1 MRISAIKTY
10 TLPAPEMGRP
20 NAACKLVKIETDEG
34 ISGWAEINRGGGF
47 QPGEH
52 AIVQAAV
59 QTFADYLLGQDPFRI
74 EYHWQNLFDRSRFS
88 AGGEY
93 LCAVSGLEMAM
104 WDIVGWA
111 LNTPCYNLW
120 GGACRDRIRVYGHL
134 WGEDIEDRVVNALK
148 MVDWGYTA
156 IKWDPF
162 GHATNPMDNPVI
174 DTARAK
180 DAINQVRAVR
190 EAVGPGIDICV
201 EAHGAFNVNSAI
213 RMGRA
218 LEEYNPFFYEE
229 PVPPPN
235 VDAMVKVAQAVKIP
249 IATGEKLYSLHDFRE
264 LLEKQAAEILQP
276 DLDLTGGLLATRKIA
291 AMAEAYLVPLAPHNP
306 LGPVNTAASV
316 QLCAAIRNFII
327 LETLTQFHPARG
339 RPDWWDWLL
348 EEPIQ
353 VVDGYIKVPTGP
365 GLGMSVNEKRLA
377 EYQDNW

>member
-1 MRISAIKTY
+1 MKITKIRTY
-10 TLPAPEMGRP
+10 TLPSPEMGRLL
-20 NAACKLVKIETDEG
+20 AACKLVKVETDEG
-34 ISGWAEINRGGGF
+34 LSGWAEINRGGGF
-47 QPGEH
+47 QSGEH
-52 AIVQAAV
+52 AIVLAAV
-59 QTFADYLLGQDPFRI
+59 KTFADYLVGQDPFKI
-74 EYHWQNLFDRSRFS
+74 EYHWQNLFDRSRHS

-104 WDIVGWA
+104 WDIVGKA

-134 WGEDIEDRVVNALK
+134 WGASTEEKAQNALK
-148 MVDWGYTA
+148 MVEWGYTA

-162 GHATNPMDNPVI
+162 GHAANPLDNPVI

-180 DAINQVRAVR
+180 DAIEQVRAVR
-190 EAVGPGIDICV
+190 TAVGDDIDICI

-218 LEEYNPFFYEE
+218 LEEFNPFFYEE
-229 PVPPPN
+229 PVPPPY

-249 IATGEKLYSLHDFRE
+249 IAAGEKLYSIHDFRE

-316 QLCAAIRNFII
+316 QLCATIKNFII
-327 LETLTQFHPARG
+327 LETLTQFQRERG
-339 RPDWWDWLL
+339 RPAWWDWLL
-348 EEPIQ
+348 EEPVE
-353 VVDGYIKVPTGP
+353 VVDGHIQVPTLP
-365 GLGMSVNEKRLA
+365 GLGLVVNEKRLA
-377 EYQDNW
+377 EFEDKW